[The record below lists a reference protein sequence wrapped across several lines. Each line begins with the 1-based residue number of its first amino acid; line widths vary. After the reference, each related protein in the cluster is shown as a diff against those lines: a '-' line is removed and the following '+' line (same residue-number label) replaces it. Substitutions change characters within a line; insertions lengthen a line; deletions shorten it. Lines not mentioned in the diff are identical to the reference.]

1 MEGETRDLF
10 KESAPVGHA
19 LLRGDAMEENYM
31 VSTTIP
37 HPRPFHVEI
46 FFPASDTRE
55 HILERAKLCTC

>member
-31 VSTTIP
+31 VSTTISHQP
-37 HPRPFHVEI
+37 TFHV
-46 FFPASDTRE
+46 D
-55 HILERAKLCTC
+55 